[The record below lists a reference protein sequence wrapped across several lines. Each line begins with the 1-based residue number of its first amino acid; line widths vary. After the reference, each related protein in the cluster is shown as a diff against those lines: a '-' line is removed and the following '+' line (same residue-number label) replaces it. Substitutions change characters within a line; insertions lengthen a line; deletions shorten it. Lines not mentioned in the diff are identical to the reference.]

1 MRVTGLIEAFRR
13 TGAAA
18 VMTVIEP
25 RHEFAGGPPAGRHA
39 GLVLPAS
46 EFDVA
51 HDVLEDEQMMWVGG
65 NLNF

>member
-51 HDVLEDEQMMWVGG
+51 HDVLEDETDDVDWG
-65 NLNF
+65 NLSF